1 MKLIKRNIRIIVLAV
16 ILLLGS
22 LVGYGAYSLG
32 SFGNRWF
39 SSASNVYARQQKNDV
54 IPGRIYDRNGVLLAS
69 SDEEGKRY
77 YHTDSAVRSA
87 VVHVVGDSANNVAY
101 GVESFMAQY
110 LYGFSDSY
118 VDRLRQ
124 AFSGVKRR
132 GNDLRISVDASLS
145 RYIAS
150 AFPSG
155 KAGAVVVM
163 NYKTGELLSL
173 MSFPLF
179 DPMNIPKNIE
189 ENPQKP
195 FWNKATRWL
204 SAPGSA
210 FKMLT
215 FAAALKNIPDALTKT
230 YECTGAY
237 QVGDSVITDAG
248 LASHGALTLKKA
260 LEVSCNITFAKV
272 ALEVGDEGMRK
283 AGQAFGMD
291 DYFLFTDLVVEN
303 SAYPATNRVN
313 KEIAWTGPGQSA
325 LLLTPLHMTMMTA
338 AIANDG
344 VMMEPKI
351 LLQAVSDAGDTKAS
365 LTPRAY
371 RVPLQPF
378 EADVIT
384 EALRG
389 VVTSGTGTR
398 AAVSGLK
405 VCGKTGS
412 AQVSGQEETNA
423 WFVGFLD
430 EPDLPYALCVVVED
444 GGGGGQ
450 TAAPLAAKIFTEL
463 KNYRY

>member
-16 ILLLGS
+16 LVLLAS

-39 SSASNVYARQQKNDV
+39 SSSVNTFARQQKNDV
-54 IPGRIYDRNGVLLAS
+54 IPGRIFDRNGVLLAS

-77 YHTDSAVRSA
+77 YSNDAAVRSA
-87 VVHVVGDSANNVAY
+87 MVHVVGDSENNVAY

-110 LYGFSDSY
+110 LYGFSDSFGE
-118 VDRLRQ
+118 RLRQ
-124 AFSGVKRR
+124 AISGVKRR

-145 RYIAS
+145 RFIAR
-150 AFPSG
+150 AFPAE

-163 NYKTGELLSL
+163 NYRTGELLNL

-179 DPMNIPKNIE
+179 DPMNIPRNIE
-189 ENPQKP
+189 ADPNKP

-210 FKMLT
+210 FKVVTLT
-215 FAAALKNIPDALTKT
+215 AALKNIPDAMART

-237 QVGDSVITDAG
+237 QVGDTVITDAG
-248 LASHGALTLKKA
+248 MASHGTIDLKKA
-260 LEVSCNITFAKV
+260 VEVSCNITFAKI
-272 ALEVGDEGMRK
+272 ALELGDEAMRR
-283 AGQAFGMD
+283 ASQAFGMD

-303 SAYPATNRVN
+303 SAYPKTNRVS
-313 KEIAWTGPGQSA
+313 KEVAWTGPGQSA
-325 LLLTPLHMTMMTA
+325 LLLTPLHMAMITS

-351 LLQAVSDAGDTKAS
+351 LLQAISDAGNTIAS
-365 LTPRAY
+365 LSPRAY
-371 RVPLQPF
+371 RYPLQAF
-378 EADVIT
+378 EADII
-384 EALRG
+384 ADAMRA
-389 VVTSGTGTR
+389 VVTRGTATA

-412 AQVSGQEETNA
+412 AQVTGQEQTNA
-423 WFVGFLD
+423 WFIGFLD
-430 EPDLPYALCVVVED
+430 EPDLPFALCVVVED

-450 TAAPLAAKIFTEL
+450 AAAPLAAKIFNEL
-463 KNYRY
+463 KKYRY